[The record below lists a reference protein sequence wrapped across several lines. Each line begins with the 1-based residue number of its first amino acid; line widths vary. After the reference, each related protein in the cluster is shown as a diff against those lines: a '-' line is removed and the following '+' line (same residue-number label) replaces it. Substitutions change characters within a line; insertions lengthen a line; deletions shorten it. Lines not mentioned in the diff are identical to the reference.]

1 VNRTILR
8 YVMSLALAAAFLAG
22 TVSQAFTFTSI
33 HSSDNI
39 EQDIASFLP
48 PIRGITFEE
57 LPHWLPEGSPI
68 DPGEENEELLV
79 LIAQSLTWLGTPY
92 RAGGFSRNGI
102 DCSGFMHTIL
112 TEVLPGKGPFP
123 RQSAEFVKIG
133 KKADNIRPGDILLFA
148 ISGEIYHVGL
158 ALSPYTFIHAASEG
172 ARTGVIISSLY
183 EGNWRARL
191 FAIRRIWN

>member
-1 VNRTILR
+1 MNRTLLR
-8 YVMSLALAAAFLAG
+8 YIMSIALAAAFLTG
-22 TVSQAFTFTSI
+22 SDLQAFAFTSI
-33 HSSDNI
+33 RSNDSA

-48 PIRGITFEE
+48 PIRGIPFDE
-57 LPHWLPEGSPI
+57 LPHWLPGGPPI

-92 RAGGFSRNGI
+92 HTGGFSRNGI

-148 ISGEIYHVGL
+148 INGEIIHVGL
-158 ALSPYTFIHAASEG
+158 ALSPFTFIHAASKG
-172 ARTGVIISSLY
+172 AKTGVIISSLF
-183 EGNWRARL
+183 EGNWRSRL

>member
-1 VNRTILR
+1 MNRILFR
-8 YVMSLALAAAFLAG
+8 HIIFLALAAAFLTAA
-22 TVSQAFTFTSI
+22 VSQTFAFTLI
-33 HSSDNI
+33 RSSDSVD
-39 EQDIASFLP
+39 QDIASFLP
-48 PIRGITFEE
+48 PIRGIPFDE
-57 LPHWLPEGSPI
+57 LPHWLPEGPPI

-123 RQSAEFVKIG
+123 RQSAEFAKIG

-148 ISGEIYHVGL
+148 INGEIYHVGL
-158 ALSPYTFIHAASEG
+158 SLSSSTFIHAASEG